1 MPLSTSLVNTLFL
14 FLMCRARFSII
25 EGLQASSSWRL
36 HRKVVI
42 NMMLVSDELLHK
54 EELNI
59 ISKSE
64 VLFTPDEDTE
74 YFLV

>member
-1 MPLSTSLVNTLFL
+1 
-14 FLMCRARFSII
+14 
-25 EGLQASSSWRL
+25 
-36 HRKVVI
+36 
-42 NMMLVSDELLHK
+42 MMLVSDELLHK